1 MADETPNRRQSSGG
15 RNTVNCHDKRN
26 LAIKAEEMMGFDI
39 IKAGL
44 TQGEDHN
51 DISIQS
57 SSFTRRNRSSLTMAE
72 AFKPGAKPIRTATTI
87 RCHQVSCSRGMIFVS
102 TANNTTKAI
111 RISHER
117 TMDLKNERA
126 KPY

>member
-15 RNTVNCHDKRN
+15 RNTV
-26 LAIKAEEMMGFDI
+26 I
-39 IKAGL
+39 
-44 TQGEDHN
+44 
-51 DISIQS
+51 
-57 SSFTRRNRSSLTMAE
+57 MAE

-117 TMDLKNERA
+117 TMDSDKRMFSVVVSG
-126 KPY
+126 